1 VQLTLAAKLPPE
13 RTVPPLGPDV
23 QPVAAG
29 STVPLAEMALDPER
43 AAAVALPALDPQH
56 ALGELV
62 AVRLP
67 LRAEAA
73 GAEVRVL
80 LLAGD
85 GGQPGDPLPGA
96 VSKPVQLVPAGV
108 ADSAD
113 DDSWSTF
120 AFPRPIPL
128 DAGDPA
134 KLPFVAILVTR
145 GRVRWAFTNDATAGK
160 VLFGPPD
167 GPWQPL
173 PGLAA
178 LSDLRG
184 RVRLVGHAPSGQA
197 GQPIAPLE
205 VGLPGLGAR
214 QPVTP
219 TPKGVTVTVGKAG
232 SGSSVPPPAALEV
245 VSLTAGTVTLRDV
258 VVTATRK
265 P

>member
-1 VQLTLAAKLPPE
+1 
-13 RTVPPLGPDV
+13 
-23 QPVAAG
+23 
-29 STVPLAEMALDPER
+29 MALDPER
-43 AAAVALPALDPQH
+43 AAAVALPALDPQRD

-80 LLAGD
+80 LLKGD

-96 VSKPVQLVPAGV
+96 VSKPVELAAAGPASP
-108 ADSAD
+108 ADIDA
-113 DDSWSTF
+113 WSTF

-128 DAGDPA
+128 DPV
-134 KLPFVAILVTR
+134 KPLFVAILVTR
-145 GRVRWAFTNDATAGK
+145 GRVRWAFTGAATAGE
-160 VLFGPPD
+160 VRFGPPD

-173 PGLAA
+173 PGLGQ

-184 RVRLVGHAPSGQA
+184 RVRLQGHAASS
-197 GQPIAPLE
+197 QPIAPLE
-205 VGLPGLGAR
+205 LALAGGAA
-214 QPVTP
+214 PIPATP
-219 TPKGVTVTVGKAG
+219 TPKGVTVELTGPV
-232 SGSSVPPPAALEV
+232 AATGATLQV